1 MSFQVKKDGKQTS
14 RLNSQI
20 EPTQPPKR
28 GLKTWFPEL
37 SDDTHSKLEI
47 YQEELLK
54 FNKAINLISV
64 STESRVEAVHFADS
78 ILAAKLI
85 FPVLVPQKEIYDFGS
100 GNGFP
105 GLVMS
110 AMFPQFKFILVER
123 DGRKAEFLKHAASKM
138 KLTNVQTII
147 KTVEDLPDN
156 SCHNVVTRGFA
167 SLHKSMLMSRRPMAK
182 DGKLFHLKGDSFTSE
197 LVAVPSQLFS
207 HWNASLLGNYT
218 LPETNSVET
227 VVLTEKLTD

>member
-1 MSFQVKKDGKQTS
+1 MCLGAKAEPTPASQS
-14 RLNSQI
+14 RL
-20 EPTQPPKR
+20 R
-28 GLKTWFPEL
+28 TWFPEL
-37 SDDTHSKLEI
+37 SDDTQSKFEI
-47 YQEELLK
+47 YHEELLK
-54 FNKAINLISV
+54 FGKAINLISV
-64 STESRVEAVHFADS
+64 STQSRAEAVHFGDS

-85 FPVLVPQKEIYDFGS
+85 FPILVPQKEIYDFGS

-110 AMFPQFKFILVER
+110 AMYPQLKFILVER
-123 DGRKAEFLKHAASKM
+123 DGRKAEFLKHASSKM
-138 KLTNVQTII
+138 NLLNVQTLI
-147 KTVEDLPDN
+147 KTVEDLPDS

-167 SLHKSMLMSRRPMAK
+167 ALHKCMLMARKPMAK
-182 DGKLFHLKGDSFTSE
+182 GGKLFHMKGDSFTSE
-197 LVAVPSQLFS
+197 LASVPSQLFS